1 MIGQMLERMMGAAL
15 LNPETFEDVE
25 HDRSATIQAAIVV
38 ILVSISGAIGG
49 ALSGDTNLVSGL
61 ILGVLSGVVWWGVWA
76 AGCWIVGTTI
86 LNTPDTRADWGELA
100 RGIGFAQT
108 PGLFSVLTFIPY
120 VGWLV
125 GLVIFV
131 WRFIAMLMAVRASL
145 DYTSM
150 WRAFFVVLIAFIPVL
165 IVTALV
171 FFVLS
176 LFIPTESNEMAGMLP
191 VIIDFLSI

>member
-1 MIGQMLERMMGAAL
+1 MFGQMLERMLGAAM
-15 LNPETFEDVE
+15 LNSDTFEDVE
-25 HDRSATIQAAIVV
+25 HDRGATIQAALVV
-38 ILVSISGAIGG
+38 ILVSISGAVGG
-49 ALSGDTNLVSGL
+49 VLSGDTTIVTGI
-61 ILGVLSGVVWWGVWA
+61 ILGVIAGVVWWALWA

-108 PGLFSVLTFIPY
+108 PGLLSVLTFIPY
-120 VGWLV
+120 LGWAI

-131 WRFIAMLMAVRASL
+131 WRFIAMLKAVRASL

-165 IVTALV
+165 IVTAIV
-171 FFVLS
+171 FAILGLLGLS
-176 LFIPTESNEMAGMLP
+176 SSEDAARMLP
-191 VIIDFLSI
+191 GILDIISI